1 MQQRIE
7 QQDQKIK
14 ELNGRMDKLY
24 VQLHE
29 QERENNALIREN
41 NELRLALKEAEHNVC
56 VRPDD
61 ECFKGR
67 LPKRTYCR
75 LKNLRTAITMLSIKK
90 ATRKKQQTAKGK
102 GTMRITEYLKSLIR
116 ANSYDS
122 SKSFA
127 LVLSVLVG
135 ALIGLCVCFCL
146 VWDVCSNGHL
156 ETDLEGLGIFL
167 LCVGAYMAGGGV
179 NKALSERKRSINKEH
194 INEKVNSN
202 GKD

>member
-1 MQQRIE
+1 MTLLRQDWTKAHKPMGTLTETVNVIVGIVSSLGGISLIKFLFFMRPERRKAQAEVGLKEVEKEERELGVMKKLVESLQQRIE

-75 LKNLRTAITMLSIKK
+75 LKMLANGDYDAFYKEGDTEGTTGTTDSQREGNNEDNGILEKPN
-90 ATRKKQQTAKGK
+90 KG
-102 GTMRITEYLKSLIR
+102 
-116 ANSYDS
+116 
-122 SKSFA
+122 
-127 LVLSVLVG
+127 
-135 ALIGLCVCFCL
+135 
-146 VWDVCSNGHL
+146 
-156 ETDLEGLGIFL
+156 
-167 LCVGAYMAGGGV
+167 
-179 NKALSERKRSINKEH
+179 
-194 INEKVNSN
+194 
-202 GKD
+202 